1 MAVCYNIC
9 LSLNPKLPLGL
20 QKCLGQPIVYRMLAF
35 PKLEGTHKDY
45 QIQLLAPGS
54 EDEKEGR

>member
-1 MAVCYNIC
+1 
-9 LSLNPKLPLGL
+9 
-20 QKCLGQPIVYRMLAF
+20 MLAF

-54 EDEKEGR
+54 EDEKEGG